1 MVSTD
6 PAKPAS
12 VDDSPIIVTEI
23 VVDGRRLVAKEPIRY
38 EVKYDHDDQEP
49 LYTLEGE
56 FDIYEYA
63 FSREMLI
70 DVLHDTLE
78 IMWQDF
84 VEGDPSTNSPR
95 ARELGAALGQRF
107 EDAGGAA

>member
-1 MVSTD
+1 MVTTD
-6 PAKPAS
+6 PKTD
-12 VDDSPIIVTEI
+12 VDVSPIVVTEI

-38 EVKYDHDDQEP
+38 EVVYEDDDVEP

-56 FDIYEYA
+56 FGIIEYG

-78 IMWQDF
+78 VLWRDF
-84 VEGDPSTNSPR
+84 VEADPALLAPR
-95 ARELGAALGQRF
+95 ARELAVALGERFEETAAGAA
-107 EDAGGAA
+107 